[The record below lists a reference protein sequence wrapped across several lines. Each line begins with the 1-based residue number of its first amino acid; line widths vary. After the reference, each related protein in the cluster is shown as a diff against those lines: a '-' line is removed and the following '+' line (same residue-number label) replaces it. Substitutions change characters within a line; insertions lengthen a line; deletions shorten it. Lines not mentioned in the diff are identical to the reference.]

1 MIGFKGDCG
10 KTKFHCEYFSLTLT
24 PLKLLLKAYS
34 LLKLPNCSKALEE
47 FLVFYVKNNELVT
60 GNLVLFAVWLIFLTI
75 N

>member
-24 PLKLLLKAYS
+24 PSKLLLMAFS
-34 LLKLPNCSKALEE
+34 LLKLPNFPKARKG

-60 GNLVLFAVWLIFLTI
+60 GNLVLFAV
-75 N
+75 

>member
-24 PLKLLLKAYS
+24 PLKLLLKACS

-47 FLVFYVKNNELVT
+47 FLVFYVKNNGLVI
-60 GNLVLFAVWLIFLTI
+60 GNLVLFAV
-75 N
+75 